1 MRQLLSLLLIIFTFS
16 ACSPKFDW
24 RDVRDEENHF
34 QILMPGKAANA
45 QRDIELNGLKVKMKM
60 TASEVENINFLIA
73 YVHLPLD
80 QNDLENSKKQQL
92 STLNAMKEGML
103 KNIQGQWISDTQ
115 TNKVKNTE
123 FALGLAPN
131 SKKLKMLVRF
141 EQRGDYLIQV
151 VMLGEDKSFN
161 FDAAEMFFDSY
172 KWNL

>member
-1 MRQLLSLLLIIFTFS
+1 
-16 ACSPKFDW
+16 
-24 RDVRDEENHF
+24 
-34 QILMPGKAANA
+34 
-45 QRDIELNGLKVKMKM
+45 
-60 TASEVENINFLIA
+60 
-73 YVHLPLD
+73 
-80 QNDLENSKKQQL
+80 
-92 STLNAMKEGML
+92 MKEGML